1 MDKLE
6 EIGVNLQDL
15 YMFLDDIVEIFATAK
30 TKEALCL
37 AIYCKR
43 FEFKEMKKLLADTI
57 YLKNC
62 LGD

>member
-15 YMFLDDIVEIFATAK
+15 YMFLDKIVEIYATAK
-30 TKEALCL
+30 TKEDLCI
-37 AIYCKR
+37 AISCRR
-43 FEFKEMKKLLADTI
+43 FEFKEMKKLLGDTI